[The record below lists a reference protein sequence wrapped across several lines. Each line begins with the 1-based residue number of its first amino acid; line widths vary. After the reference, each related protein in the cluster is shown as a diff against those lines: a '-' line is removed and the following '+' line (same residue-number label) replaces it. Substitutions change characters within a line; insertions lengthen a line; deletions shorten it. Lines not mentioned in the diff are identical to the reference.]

1 MRLTSLSGRCWLVGL
16 LGAALLTAACDDDP
30 TSALSGFPSFS
41 LDAVPDTLGTQQA
54 IRVVFSDSISAAT
67 ALDAANF
74 VVTNLCSGLR
84 IPGAVRLVLDTL
96 VFTPSQALPF
106 LTPIGVRIQNLL
118 TPQGVPQVTP
128 ITFTRITAPPP
139 IRDQTW
145 EFLDAPTNDILT
157 GVSFVTDQI
166 GYIVESGGTV
176 YRTTDGGQAFVAR
189 FKDINV
195 SFPADIR
202 AFGDTVFMVASQRVG
217 GVTQRSLLRSLNGGL
232 TFAAVATAGEFLY
245 INSMRR
251 INGVP
256 EGIFGGVFTS
266 PGLYRYFG
274 GTNTFQRATGT
285 PGGGWTLTGADL
297 SHDGSLAL
305 AAFRGNTNPALST
318 ASRSLDGGL
327 TYTTLTL
334 PANVYGLQGV
344 GFAANGAGF
353 LLGDSSV
360 VLRFDASAATPTFT
374 LLGAAQ
380 GIPQTE
386 VDATTGE
393 ITSYRFIRVQFV
405 PGTETGWITGSFTRR
420 RTGVPDIEG
429 GIILMSDD
437 GGLTWRRQAI
447 SGALENGLSF
457 APITDINALREDFA
471 ALVGRSGLTASRTDA
486 TQSGL
491 TPCSIT
497 STP

>member
-1 MRLTSLSGRCWLVGL
+1 MKVISLSRNILVLGVLGLALVG
-16 LGAALLTAACDDDP
+16 TACDDDP
-30 TSALSGFPSFS
+30 TSSPGGFPDFS
-41 LDAVPDTLGTQQA
+41 LDAVPDTIGTEDA
-54 IRVVFSDSISAAT
+54 IRVVFSDSIAASS

-74 VVTNLCSGLR
+74 VVTNMCSGLR
-84 IPGAVRLVLDTL
+84 IPGALRLAGDTL
-96 VFTPSQALPF
+96 IFTPSQALPF

-118 TPQGVPQVTP
+118 TPLGVPQPQP
-128 ITFTRITAPPP
+128 IVFTRITAPPP

-145 EFLDAPTNDILT
+145 EFMDSPTNDVLT
-157 GVSFVTDQI
+157 GVSFVTDQL

-176 YRTTDGGQAFVAR
+176 YRTTDGRQFVAR
-189 FKDINV
+189 FKDPNIT
-195 SFPADIR
+195 FPADIR
-202 AFGDTVFMVASQRVG
+202 AFGDTLFMVGSQRVG
-217 GVTQRSLLRSLNGGL
+217 TVTQRSLLRSINGGE
-232 TFAAVATAGEFLY
+232 TFASVATAGEFLY

-251 INGVP
+251 VNGVP
-256 EGIFGGVFTS
+256 QGVFGGIFTS

-274 GTNTFQRATGT
+274 NTNTFQRATGT

-297 SHDGSLAL
+297 SHNASLAL
-305 AAFRGNTNPALST
+305 AAFRGSTDQSLST

-334 PANVYGLQGV
+334 PANVWGLQGA
-344 GFAANGAGF
+344 GFANNNIGF

-374 LLGAAQ
+374 RLGAAA

-386 VDATTGE
+386 LDQASGQV
-393 ITSYRFIRVQFV
+393 TSYRFIRVQFV
-405 PGTETGWITGSFTRR
+405 PGTQTGWITGSFTRR
-420 RTGVPDIEG
+420 RPGVPDVEG
-429 GIILMSDD
+429 GVILMSED
-437 GGLTWRRQAI
+437 GGLTWRRQAV

-457 APITDINALREDFA
+457 PPITDVQALREDFA
-471 ALVGRSGLTASRTDA
+471 AVVGRNGLVAIRVDTTRT
-486 TQSGL
+486 GL